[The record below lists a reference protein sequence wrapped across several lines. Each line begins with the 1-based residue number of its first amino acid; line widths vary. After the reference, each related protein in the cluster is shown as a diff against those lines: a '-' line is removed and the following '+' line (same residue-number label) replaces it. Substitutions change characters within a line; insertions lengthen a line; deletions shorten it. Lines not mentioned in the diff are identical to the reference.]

1 MRIGRRLRELGHT
14 VTPAREVGLERA
26 DDREILLFAARSGL
40 IVVTHNE
47 RRFGGLLQAE
57 AIDHAGILVVP
68 QVELE
73 DVPRMA
79 ESINRLAGSEHQPLA
94 NALYRF
100 TLASGW
106 EQTSPQSQ
114 RPPERPAGP

>member
-79 ESINRLAGSEHQPLA
+79 ESINRLAGSEHQPDA

-106 EQTSPQSQ
+106 VQTSPQSQ